1 MRDARITSHHPRLYF
16 NASEL
21 PALRERRANGPSAAI
36 WCNLQGDADALL
48 NHAPRSRWIAPVKP
62 DPRYENLYDRFY
74 AIMGDLAITE
84 HLAFA
89 YALSGDHRYGE
100 AARAWTLASCRIWS
114 AEADSKPDGGKAYA
128 VCRLLKGVSVGFD
141 CAFDRFTDAEQQEI
155 RTTLHRIA
163 RTYYD
168 HYFSRPEYA
177 GPQFH
182 THHAIVEYA
191 SFGITALTLLGTV
204 EEADGWLEAVIAKFE
219 RDLLP
224 CGLATDG
231 AQIEGGSFWAST
243 MQYRLLFMDALRRV
257 TGIDLFT
264 PFESNL
270 SAELALASVATGCD
284 GDGQSDHASV
294 LLQPYYAQLDYYS
307 PVLLGLAK
315 FYDRPL
321 LRRLALWDKTL
332 GCRQRTRAVT
342 PNGEALS
349 FSFGGYA
356 YVWYTD
362 GPTQVPDHQRRA
374 WWFPSVDE
382 AYLRSGW
389 EPNGIVV
396 GVKYGELVVHAG
408 GTPVL
413 VEPLAW
419 KKPESVRP
427 ISAVTDTNTT
437 AEIQCRNNDEDVL
450 KVTLHRPDRLILRRK
465 TAGTWTWRHSGAPE
479 RNGNSLVWPNGATL
493 SVTGGTLAVWEPQ
506 AITDTLSVAN
516 GLLELAD
523 PAPAVWSRVTIK
535 PPDDGQVVLEVRMSG

>member
-1 MRDARITSHHPRLYF
+1 MRDTRITSHHPRLYF
-16 NASEL
+16 NPSEL
-21 PALRERRANGPSAAI
+21 PALRARRANGRSAAI
-36 WCNLQGDADALL
+36 WHNLQTEADALL

-74 AIMGDLAITE
+74 AIMDDLAITE

-89 YALSGDHRYGE
+89 YALSGDNRYGE
-100 AARAWTLASCRIWS
+100 AARTWTLASCRIWS
-114 AEADSKPDGGKAYA
+114 SEADSEPDGGKAYA

-141 CAFDRFTDAEQQEI
+141 CAFDRFTDAEKQEI
-155 RTTLHRIA
+155 RMVLHRIA
-163 RTYYD
+163 RTYHD
-168 HYFSRPEYA
+168 GYFSRPEYA

-191 SFGITALTLLGTV
+191 SFGITALTLLDEV
-204 EEADGWLEAVIAKFE
+204 EEASGWLGSVIEKFK

-224 CGLATDG
+224 FGLATDG

-243 MQYRLLFMDALRRV
+243 MQYRLLFMDALLRV

-264 PFESNL
+264 PFEPNL

-284 GDGQSDHASV
+284 GDAPRDHASI
-294 LLQPYYAQLDYYS
+294 LFQPYYAQLDYYS

-362 GPTQVPDHQRRA
+362 GPTRVPDHQRRA

-389 EPNGIVV
+389 EPDGIVV
-396 GVKYGELVVHAG
+396 GVKQGELVVHAG

-427 ISAVTDTNTT
+427 VCSVTETTTT
-437 AEIQCRNNDEDVL
+437 AEIQCGNHDDDFL
-450 KVTLHRPDRLILRRK
+450 QITLHRPNQLILRRK
-465 TAGTWTWRHSGAPE
+465 TVAPWTWRYYGEPE
-479 RNGNSLVWPNGATL
+479 RKGDSLVWPNGTSL
-493 SVTGGTLAVWEPQ
+493 SVIGGTLAVWEPR
-506 AITDTLSVAN
+506 AITDRLSVAS

-523 PAPAVWSRVTIK
+523 PAPTVWSRVSIE
-535 PPDDGQVVLEVRMSG
+535 PPTDGLVVLEVRMSS